1 MNSFVLDASA
11 ILAVLNDEEGAETVI
26 DALSAANTVVSAVNY
41 SEVVAKL
48 SAGGMPP
55 DAVDAVINALGLSIV
70 PFDAQTAKGAG
81 QLSPLTGK
89 AGLSFGDRACLALS
103 KQTGIPALTAD
114 KAWAALKFHPKIR
127 LIR

>member
-89 AGLSFGDRACLALS
+89 VGLSFGDRACLALS

>member
-11 ILAVLNDEEGAETVI
+11 ILAVLNGEKGAETVI
-26 DALSAANTVVSAVNY
+26 DALNAANTIVSSVNY
-41 SEVVAKL
+41 SEVIAKL

-55 DAVDAVINALGLSIV
+55 NAVDAVVNALGLSII
-70 PFDAQTAKGAG
+70 PFDTQTAKVAG
-81 QLSPLTGK
+81 LLYPLTGK

-103 KQTGIPALTAD
+103 QQAGIPALTAD
-114 KAWAALKFHPKIR
+114 KAWAGLKFHPPIR